1 MGKLEQ
7 LIDKNSIEY
16 KGFIINPMTWIYGDK
31 QWINYEIMQR
41 FDNYIIIYYKD
52 NGTPPKDATLA
63 DSSWESIE
71 EAKASIDQNLL
82 IKGGIF
88 LLDKSNILHWRTFK
102 EQANKT
108 SGD

>member
-7 LIDKNSIEY
+7 LTNSNYTEY
-16 KGFIINPMTWIYGDK
+16 KGFIINPMKWLYGSTE
-31 QWINYEIMQR
+31 WVNYEIMQR
-41 FDNYIIIYYKD
+41 FDNHIIIYYKD

-71 EAKASIDQNLL
+71 EAKTSIDQNLL

-102 EQANKT
+102 HQANKT
-108 SGD
+108 SGG

>member
-16 KGFIINPMTWIYGDK
+16 KGFIINPITWVYGDK

-52 NGTPPKDATLA
+52 NGTVPKDATLA

-71 EAKASIDQNLL
+71 EAKVSIDQNLL